1 MRRGSAW
8 IFWSWVAA
16 CCLLL
21 FATPAFAGDCSGPD
35 DCGSIPDNG
44 TKAACGGGVLAGC
57 VLYERSRKK
66 KDDEEGEGPSTDDDS
81 LFGGGGGQDTPQP
94 PKKADADEG
103 TGTSAEDASLFGG
116 GGTPGGGGAGPASK
130 PPADPGALGE

>member
-1 MRRGSAW
+1 MRKERAW
-8 IFWSWVAA
+8 TAWLWVAA
-16 CCLLL
+16 CCLMF
-21 FATPAFAGDCSGPD
+21 FATPAWAGDCSGPD

-44 TKAACGGGVLAGC
+44 TKAACAGGVLAGC

-81 LFGGGGGQDTPQP
+81 LFGGGGGQDKQP

-103 TGTSAEDASLFGG
+103 TGASTEDASLFGG
-116 GGTPGGGGAGPASK
+116 GGNPGGAGPAPK